1 MEDITVFGRQY
12 IRRQTI
18 SDALAGLTPEQVRD
32 LVRQS
37 LDDDKGM
44 DIVSIPL
51 AGKSTIADYM
61 IIATGASNR
70 QVAAMADNVEFKL
83 KKAGVAIMGK
93 EGTQQADWVLLD
105 TAEVIVHIFRPEVR
119 EFYALERMWTQSS
132 SSDEVVHV
140 S

>member
-1 MEDITVFGRQY
+1 M
-12 IRRQTI
+12 
-18 SDALAGLTPEQVRD
+18 TPEQVKD

-83 KKAGVAIMGK
+83 KKVGVAIMGK